1 MAISVPSA
9 SGGEDAS
16 ASEPDPALPA
26 DPEEEE
32 EEEEARALHAERAA
46 CTLTCPMQ
54 EPQLLYQRA
63 ASDDIVALLRAESV
77 SAVALSGKLIALGM
91 RSGALAL
98 LDASG
103 KLVRGSMRRLSARAP

>member
-16 ASEPDPALPA
+16 TSELDPALPA
-26 DPEEEE
+26 DLEEE
-32 EEEEARALHAERAA
+32 EEEEARALHAERAD

-63 ASDDIVALLRAESV
+63 ASDDVEALLRAESV

-103 KLVRGSMRRLSARAP
+103 KLVRGSMRRLSACTP